1 MQIILAVL
9 VLAALGGIAWVTMN
23 GPAKVVADA
32 GMALL
37 AHAYAIRRYGME
49 RREVL
54 AMLKEKHS
62 DKFEI
67 QEDKNARVSL

>member
-1 MQIILAVL
+1 MQIALAVL
-9 VLAALGGIAWVTMN
+9 VLAVLGSVAWVTMN

-37 AHAYAIRRYGME
+37 AHAYAIRRYSME

-54 AMLKEKHS
+54 VMLKEKHGEN
-62 DKFEI
+62 FEI
-67 QEDKNARVSL
+67 KEEQNARVSI